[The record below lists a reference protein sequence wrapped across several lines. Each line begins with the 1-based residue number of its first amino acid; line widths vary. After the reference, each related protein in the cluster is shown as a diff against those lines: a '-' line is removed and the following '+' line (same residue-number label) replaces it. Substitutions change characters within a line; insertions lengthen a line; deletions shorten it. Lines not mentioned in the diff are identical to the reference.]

1 MGETAGVADDFSFQ
15 SSGGKTGNTG
25 PDAALIRASG
35 SRPMLTARS
44 LTAWHEGLDDS
55 YDAVHY
61 GPGIATEADLRLLGN
76 VADKRVL
83 ELGCGAGAAAI
94 ALAKQGARVV
104 AVDES
109 AAQIGHARRAAD
121 NQGARL
127 ELRHGDLADLAF
139 LRADT
144 IDAALSVYTLGT
156 VDDLDRVFRQVH
168 RVLRP
173 EAPLAISLPH
183 PAFRTIDQ
191 ASDPPALARSYFD
204 RTPLPWPSTA
214 PSAASSTA
222 SSIGPSGIGAGDEG
236 AEEGADYTRSI
247 ADIFTSLTRANF
259 RVDVV
264 LEPEPRPG
272 ARRDPRW
279 TPAMAWIPATLIVR
293 ARKQG
298 I

>member
-1 MGETAGVADDFSFQ
+1 MGETAGVPDDSSLDTAGHAAGDFAHDAGGPGAAAPRFS
-15 SSGGKTGNTG
+15 
-25 PDAALIRASG
+25 
-35 SRPMLTARS
+35 LTARS
-44 LTAWHEGLDDS
+44 FNTWSEGLEGA
-55 YDAVHY
+55 YDTVHY
-61 GPGIATEADLRLLGN
+61 GPGIPTESDLRLLGN
-76 VADKRVL
+76 VVNKRVL

-109 AAQIGHARRAAD
+109 AAQIGHARWAAD
-121 NQGARL
+121 LQGARL
-127 ELRHGDLADLAF
+127 ELRPGDLADLAF

-144 IDAALSVYTLGT
+144 IDAAVSVYTLGT

-183 PAFRTIDQ
+183 PAFRTVDP
-191 ASDPPALARSYFD
+191 AGDPPSLRRAYFD
-204 RTPLPWPSTA
+204 RNPLAWPT
-214 PSAASSTA
+214 
-222 SSIGPSGIGAGDEG
+222 GPGV
-236 AEEGADYTRSI
+236 AEDGVDYTRTV

-259 RVDVV
+259 RVDML
-264 LEPEPRPG
+264 LEPEPRAD
-272 ARRDPRW
+272 ARHDPRW
-279 TPAMAWIPATLIVR
+279 APAMAWVPATLIVR